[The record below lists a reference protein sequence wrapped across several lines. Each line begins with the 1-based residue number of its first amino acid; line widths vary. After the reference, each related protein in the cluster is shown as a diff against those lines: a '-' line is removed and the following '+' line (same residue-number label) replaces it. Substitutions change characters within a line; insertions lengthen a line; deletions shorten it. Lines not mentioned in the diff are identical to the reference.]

1 MLFQNQKM
9 IGIIRKVY
17 IFAMIKK
24 SLIKKT
30 KVMKKLKV
38 FALALVAAFG
48 FSACE
53 EDPQAGVDYEVT
65 TQTAVFVGA
74 GSNTTA
80 GSYVTADGTVYKAA
94 DIKTNGSTS
103 ILFVGDVKNGAATV
117 SSGTTCANGYVNG
130 VYAEAGK
137 GILDEPWSSQA
148 SETKFNN
155 IKKRKAEAADIYKME
170 ASEFTLTDVAV
181 EAGDYVAFYNATLGK
196 KGWLYIKSIAT
207 SDAATSGIIFDY
219 TIVTLK

>member
-1 MLFQNQKM
+1 
-9 IGIIRKVY
+9 
-17 IFAMIKK
+17 
-24 SLIKKT
+24 
-30 KVMKKLKV
+30 MKKLKV

-65 TQTAVFVGA
+65 TETAVFVGA

-117 SSGTTCANGYVNG
+117 CSGTTCANGYVNG
-130 VYAEAGK
+130 AYAEAGK
-137 GILDEPWSSQA
+137 GTLDEPWSSQA

-155 IKKRKAEAADIYKME
+155 IKQRKAEAADIYEME

-196 KGWLYIKSIAT
+196 KGWLYINSIAT
-207 SDAATSGIIFDY
+207 SDAATNGIIFDY

>member
-1 MLFQNQKM
+1 M

-17 IFAMIKK
+17 IFAMIKN

-30 KVMKKLKV
+30 KIMKKLKV

-74 GSNTTA
+74 GSNLTA

-94 DIKTNGSTS
+94 DIKENGSTS
-103 ILFVGDVKNGAATV
+103 ILFVGNVVDGAATV
-117 SSGTTCANGYVNG
+117 SSGTKCANGYVNG
-130 VYAEAGK
+130 AYAEAGK
-137 GILDEPWSSQA
+137 GTLDEPWSSQA

-170 ASEFTLTDVAV
+170 ASEFTLTEVAV

-196 KGWLYIKSIAT
+196 KGWLYINSIAT